1 MENRR
6 FSRKE
11 LSRYD
16 GKDGA
21 PAFVAYG
28 GVVYD
33 VTGSFLWP
41 DGIHQVLHAAG
52 RDLTDSIHE
61 APHDAV
67 VLTQFPIVGTLK
79 AD

>member
-6 FSRKE
+6 FNRKE

-21 PAFVAYG
+21 PAFVACR

-41 DGIHQVLHAAG
+41 NGTHQVLHAAG
-52 RDLTDSIHE
+52 RDLTESLHE

-67 VLTQFPIVGTLK
+67 VLTQFPIVGFLE